1 MDISLRGYIDL
12 RPPDLSAARA
22 WLGQAQADHRQ
33 SRMTAAATPTLP
45 SLPAKPP
52 VAGPAKDGTSFASL
66 PLSPATLANL
76 AQLGYLVM
84 TPIQAASLPLALAG
98 HDLIAQAQT
107 GSGKTAAFALALLAK
122 LNARNPATQALV
134 LCPTRELA
142 DQVTQEIRRLARA
155 EDNIKA
161 LTLCGGVPI
170 RSQLDSLA
178 HGAHIVVGTP
188 GRISDHLERGTL
200 ALAALQT
207 LVLDE
212 ADRMLDMGFMDDI
225 AAIAAQCPKSRQTL
239 LFSATYPE
247 GIAQIGKKFLRN
259 PQEIK
264 LSAQP
269 GAAKIRQRFY
279 EVAEDQRLHAV
290 GLLLKHWRPERT
302 LAFCNTKQQCRDLV
316 DVLQA
321 QGIAALALHG
331 DLEQRDRDQVLVQ
344 FANRSCPVL
353 VATDVAARGLDIT
366 GLEAVINVD
375 ITPDAE
381 LHIHRIG
388 RTGRA
393 DAEGWAFSLA
403 SLDEMGRV
411 GRIEQMQ
418 GRASEFH
425 PLAGLTPSGS
435 GPLLAP
441 MVTLQILG
449 GRKEKIRPGDVMGA
463 LTGTAGFAA
472 TQIGKINVNEFSTY
486 VAVARDIADTAL
498 KALNKG
504 TVKGKRVKARPVA
517 N

>member
-1 MDISLRGYIDL
+1 
-12 RPPDLSAARA
+12 
-22 WLGQAQADHRQ
+22 
-33 SRMTAAATPTLP
+33 
-45 SLPAKPP
+45 
-52 VAGPAKDGTSFASL
+52 
-66 PLSPATLANL
+66 
-76 AQLGYLVM
+76 
-84 TPIQAASLPLALAG
+84 
-98 HDLIAQAQT
+98 
-107 GSGKTAAFALALLAK
+107 
-122 LNARNPATQALV
+122 
-134 LCPTRELA
+134 
-142 DQVTQEIRRLARA
+142 
-155 EDNIKA
+155 
-161 LTLCGGVPI
+161 
-170 RSQLDSLA
+170 
-178 HGAHIVVGTP
+178 
-188 GRISDHLERGTL
+188 
-200 ALAALQT
+200 
-207 LVLDE
+207 
-212 ADRMLDMGFMDDI
+212 MLDMGFMDDI

-259 PQEIK
+259 PQEVK

-290 GLLLKHWRPERT
+290 GLLLNHWRPERT

-331 DLEQRDRDQVLVQ
+331 DLDQRDRDQVLVQ

-418 GRASEFH
+418 GRASDFH
-425 PLAGLTPSGS
+425 PLADLTPSGS
-435 GPLLAP
+435 GPLRAT

-472 TQIGKINVNEFSTY
+472 AQIGKINVNEFSTY
-486 VAVARDIADTAL
+486 VAVARDIADAAL
-498 KALNKG
+498 KALNNG
-504 TVKGKRVKARPVA
+504 TVKGKRVKARTVA

>member
-1 MDISLRGYIDL
+1 MNTTLA
-12 RPPDLSAARA
+12 PPA
-22 WLGQAQADHRQ
+22 
-33 SRMTAAATPTLP
+33 
-45 SLPAKPP
+45 
-52 VAGPAKDGTSFASL
+52 AGPSFASL

-76 AQLGYLVM
+76 AQLGYLGM

-98 HDLIAQAQT
+98 RDLIAQAQT

-122 LNARNPATQALV
+122 LDARNPATQALV

-200 ALAALQT
+200 VLAALRT

-225 AAIAAQCPKSRQTL
+225 AAIAAQCPKNRQTL

-247 GIAQIGKKFLRN
+247 GIAQIGKKFLRD
-259 PQEIK
+259 PQQVT

-269 GAAKIRQRFY
+269 DAAKIRQRFY
-279 EVAEDQRLHAV
+279 EVAENQRLHAV
-290 GLLLKHWRPERT
+290 GLLLNHWRPERT

-353 VATDVAARGLDIT
+353 VATDVAARGLDIS

-381 LHIHRIG
+381 LHIHRVG

-393 DAEGWAFSLA
+393 DAQGWAFSLA

-425 PLAGLTPSGS
+425 PLAELTPSGS
-435 GPLLAP
+435 GPLRAS

-463 LTGTAGFAA
+463 LTGAAGFAA
-472 TQIGKINVNEFSTY
+472 AQIGKINVNEFSTY
-486 VAVARDIADTAL
+486 VAVAREIADAAL
-498 KALNKG
+498 KALNDG

-517 N
+517 G